1 MNCKDAKNTVISE
14 LSTVL
19 NAVREEEID
28 KMAELICGAEKVF
41 VVGVGRVLLMMQAFE
56 KLLNHLG
63 IDSYYV
69 GEIN

>member
-28 KMAELICGAEKVF
+28 KMVKI
-41 VVGVGRVLLMMQAFE
+41 
-56 KLLNHLG
+56 
-63 IDSYYV
+63 
-69 GEIN
+69 INEFK

>member
-28 KMAELICGAEKVF
+28 KMAEMICERGT
-41 VVGVGRVLLMMQAFE
+41 R
-56 KLLNHLG
+56 
-63 IDSYYV
+63 
-69 GEIN
+69 